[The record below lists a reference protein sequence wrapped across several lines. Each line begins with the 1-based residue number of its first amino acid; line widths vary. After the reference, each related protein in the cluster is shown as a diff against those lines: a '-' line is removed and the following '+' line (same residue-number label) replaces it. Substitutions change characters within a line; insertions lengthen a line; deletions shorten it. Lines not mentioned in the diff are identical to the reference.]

1 MREAKFRFQKIN
13 NFINDFQYEK
23 NKTAEKQIFH
33 KHFGTFLVLVK
44 LGDTFESFRC
54 EILKHRSNNFGS
66 VPK

>member
-23 NKTAEKQIFH
+23 NKTAEKQISH
-33 KHFGTFLVLVK
+33 KLFGTFLVLAK
-44 LGDTFESFRC
+44 PGDTFESFHC
-54 EILKHRSNNFGS
+54 EIPKHQSNNFGS